1 MTRGGTIA
9 EKWMEKSGIK
19 AVNHNKKKASR
30 DKCQILYL
38 GPQIELH

>member
-1 MTRGGTIA
+1 MTPSGTIA
-9 EKWMEKSGIK
+9 KNWMEKSGIK
-19 AVNHNKKKASR
+19 TVNHNKKKPSR